1 MGILTLLTNPTNFKF
16 YTDKGYVGNGETSG
30 MKSYR
35 FGQDR
40 PGGGSSNQPYI
51 KNLIDRPNTPGLN
64 SDFIL
69 RGGISAPLNA
79 LEDVARLT
87 KYFFDFKNPSGL
99 LFTAKQNLLSR
110 IGIKTEASKGLGY
123 AGGALNEGIYTPL
136 STLAEAGIVW
146 AGGHINKQGL
156 DPFQD
161 LFPNDFGDSAT
172 IKRYGDVATENNKE
186 ITNHAPPTVPE
197 SLYRKEDRANLREG
211 NRIKA
216 TEKQIDKTIHE
227 VKYRPKTQ
235 VNPPDIGD
243 VFSADKNKFSSNKL
257 ENKINTFLQK
267 WDAYRDDQAGKRLNR
282 KEQREGVAHERALTA
297 TENRIEGEFYS
308 QNVAREVY
316 SNRLLNLWDTKG
328 LNLSYPAIG
337 SDPILYSYGG
347 GPNSILG
354 IGNTDIK
361 FATSNT
367 GEILRTGIN
376 MVNPYVQYGRRLVE
390 YKTTNIFGKTFMP
403 NSYGSVSLT
412 YAGRYKTS
420 TTEEELFGISDY
432 LVSYNNIANIQ
443 PFDPNDI
450 WFNSTNNFAT
460 WDQLNLNAQVLNRD
474 SDTKEDFRDR
484 LYISDTFNNTFLSLS
499 PSYTRYMME
508 SDFASTSANSTGY
521 GRIGLRSPGQKGDR
535 SNYIRGKKDL
545 LGIYKPVDFINA
557 LPIYKSTNVTPKDE
571 YKNDLIK
578 FRIAILDNDTQQK
591 YFIHFRAFLNSFSDS
606 YGADWKSLEY
616 MGRGEKFFK
625 YSGFSRDIT
634 LSFTVAALSK
644 QELIPMYKKLNFLAS
659 SLAPSYSSKGYLRGN
674 IAYLT
679 VGDWCFELPGVI
691 NSLDYDVPKEAPW
704 EISISL
710 KDNVGNGVGSQF
722 NDDTVREVPHMIEVS
737 MKFTPIHT
745 FRPEIM
751 SITPTKG
758 SGRIQDP
765 NPLKDK
771 NTYGDQRYINLL
783 SPNYK
788 IKSDPDD
795 IIIASKKE
803 AMVDLDDGSSIPI
816 KSLVNENTI
825 GYTAQPSVGDSN
837 FNPDVV
843 LGNPGDLVF

>member
-1 MGILTLLTNPTNFKF
+1 MGILTLLTNPKNFKF
-16 YTDKGYVGNGETSG
+16 YSGKGYVGNGETSG

-35 FGQDR
+35 FGNDR

-51 KNLIDRPNTPGLN
+51 KNPIDRPNTPALN
-64 SDFIL
+64 SDFLL

-110 IGIKTEASKGLGY
+110 IGTKTEASKGLGY

-156 DPFQD
+156 DPTG
-161 LFPNDFGDSAT
+161 LFPSAT
-172 IKRYGDVATENNKE
+172 IKKYGEVAAENNKE
-186 ITNHAPPTVPE
+186 ITNSAPPTVPE

-216 TEKQIDKTIHE
+216 TEKQRDKTIHE

-235 VNPPDIGD
+235 VNLPDIGD
-243 VFSADKNKFSSNKL
+243 VFSADKNKFSLNKL

-267 WDAYRDDQAGKRLNR
+267 WDAYRDEQAGKRLNR
-282 KEQREGVAHERALTA
+282 KEQREGVANERALTA
-297 TENRIEGEFYS
+297 TENRIEGEFYA

-316 SNRLLNLWDTKG
+316 SNRLLSLWDTKG

-337 SDPILYSYGG
+337 LDPILYSYGG
-347 GPNSILG
+347 GPNSVLG
-354 IGNTDIK
+354 IGNTNIR

-367 GEILRTGIN
+367 GEILRTGVN
-376 MVNPYVQYGRRLVE
+376 MVNPYIQYGRRLVE

-412 YAGRYKTS
+412 YAGIYNTS
-420 TTEEELFGISDY
+420 TTEEDLFGISDY
-432 LVSYNNIANIQ
+432 LVSYNDANNIQ
-443 PFDPNDI
+443 PFDPNNI

-460 WDQLNLNAQVLNRD
+460 WDQADLNAQTLNRD
-474 SDTKEDFRDR
+474 SDTKEDFRTQ
-484 LYISDTFNNTFLSLS
+484 LQISQNYNNTFLSLS

-508 SDFASTSANSTGY
+508 SDFASTSANPTGY

-545 LGIYKPVDFINA
+545 LGNHKPVDFINA
-557 LPIYKSTNVTPKDE
+557 LPIYKSTSVTSKNE

-659 SLAPSYSSKGYLRGN
+659 SLAPSYSKKGYLRGN

-679 VGDWCFELPGVI
+679 VGAWCFELPGVI

-710 KDNVGNGVGSQF
+710 KDNTGNGVGSQF
-722 NDDTVREVPHMIEVS
+722 DDDTVREVPHMIEVS

-758 SGRIQDP
+758 VGRVNNPD
-765 NPLKDK
+765 PLKDK
-771 NTYGDQRYINLL
+771 NIYGDQRYISLENPYN
-783 SPNYK
+783 S
-788 IKSDPDD
+788 IKSNPDEV
-795 IIIASKKE
+795 IIASKKE
-803 AMVDLDDGSSIPI
+803 TMVELEDGTEIPLT
-816 KSLVNENTI
+816 SLVNENTI
-825 GYTAQPSVGDSN
+825 KYTNNPPPID
-837 FNPDVV
+837 PDVV

>member
-1 MGILTLLTNPTNFKF
+1 MGILTLLTNPKNFKF
-16 YTDKGYVGNGETSG
+16 YSGKGYVGSGETSG

-35 FGQDR
+35 FGQDK

-51 KNLIDRPNTPGLN
+51 KNPIDRPNTPALN
-64 SDFIL
+64 SDFLL

-110 IGIKTEASKGLGY
+110 IGTKTEASKGLGY

-156 DPFQD
+156 DPTG
-161 LFPNDFGDSAT
+161 LFPSAT
-172 IKRYGDVATENNKE
+172 IKKYGEVAAENNKE
-186 ITNHAPPTVPE
+186 ITNSAPPTVPE

-216 TEKQIDKTIHE
+216 TEKQRDKTIHE

-235 VNPPDIGD
+235 VNLPDIGD
-243 VFSADKNKFSSNKL
+243 VFSADKNKFSLNKL

-267 WDAYRDDQAGKRLNR
+267 WDAYRDEQAGKRLNR
-282 KEQREGVAHERALTA
+282 KEQREGVANERALTA
-297 TENRIEGEFYS
+297 TENRIEGEFYA

-316 SNRLLNLWDTKG
+316 SNRLLSLWDTKG

-337 SDPILYSYGG
+337 LDPILYSYGG
-347 GPNSILG
+347 GPNSVLG
-354 IGNTDIK
+354 IGNTNIR

-367 GEILRTGIN
+367 GEILRTGVN
-376 MVNPYVQYGRRLVE
+376 MVNPYIQYGRRLVE

-412 YAGRYKTS
+412 YAGIYNTS
-420 TTEEELFGISDY
+420 TTEEDLFGISDY
-432 LVSYNNIANIQ
+432 LVSYNDANNIQ
-443 PFDPNDI
+443 PFDPNNI

-460 WDQLNLNAQVLNRD
+460 WDQADLNAQTLNRD
-474 SDTKEDFRDR
+474 SDTKEDFRTQ
-484 LYISDTFNNTFLSLS
+484 LQISPNYNNTFLSLS

-508 SDFASTSANSTGY
+508 SEFASTSANPTGY

-545 LGIYKPVDFINA
+545 LGNHKPVDFINA
-557 LPIYKSTNVTPKDE
+557 LPIYKSTSVTSKNE

-659 SLAPSYSSKGYLRGN
+659 SLAPSYSKKGYLRGN

-679 VGDWCFELPGVI
+679 VGAWCFELPGVI

-710 KDNVGNGVGSQF
+710 KDNAGNGVGSQF
-722 NDDTVREVPHMIEVS
+722 DDDTVREVPHMIEVS

-758 SGRIQDP
+758 VGLVNNPD
-765 NPLKDK
+765 PLKDK
-771 NTYGDQRYINLL
+771 NIYGDQRYISLENPYN
-783 SPNYK
+783 S
-788 IKSDPDD
+788 IKSNPDD
-795 IIIASKKE
+795 VIIASKKE
-803 AMVDLDDGSSIPI
+803 TMVELEDGTEIPLT
-816 KSLVNENTI
+816 SLVNENTI
-825 GYTAQPSVGDSN
+825 KYTNNPPPID
-837 FNPDVV
+837 PDVV

>member
-16 YTDKGYVGNGETSG
+16 YSDKGYVGNGETSG

-51 KNLIDRPNTPGLN
+51 KNLIDRPNTPALN
-64 SDFIL
+64 SDFLL

-110 IGIKTEASKGLGY
+110 IGTKTEASKGLGY
-123 AGGALNEGIYTPL
+123 AGGALNEGVYTPL

-216 TEKQIDKTIHE
+216 TEKQIDKTTHE

-235 VNPPDIGD
+235 VNLPDIGD

-267 WDAYRDDQAGKRLNR
+267 WDTYRDDQAGKRLNR

-354 IGNTDIK
+354 IGNTDIR

-412 YAGRYKTS
+412 YAGRYKTT

-432 LVSYNNIANIQ
+432 LVSYNNTANIQ
-443 PFDPNDI
+443 PFDPNNI

-474 SDTKEDFRDR
+474 SDTKEDFRNQ
-484 LYISDTFNNTFLSLS
+484 LYISDNFNNTFLSLS

-508 SDFASTSANSTGY
+508 SDFTSTSANSTGY

-545 LGIYKPVDFINA
+545 LGNYKPIDFINA
-557 LPIYKSTNVTPKDE
+557 LPIYKSSGVTGKDE

-591 YFIHFRAFLNSFSDS
+591 YFIHFRAFLNSFADS

-625 YSGFSRDIT
+625 YSGFSRDIS

-679 VGDWCFELPGVI
+679 VGAWCFELPGVI

-710 KDNVGNGVGSQF
+710 KNNEGNGVGSQF
-722 NDDTVREVPHMIEVS
+722 NDDTVREVPHMIEVT

-751 SITPTKG
+751 SIKSTKDINND
-758 SGRIQDP
+758 S
-765 NPLKDK
+765 NPLKDG
-771 NTYGDQRYINLL
+771 NIYGKQRYISLVN
-783 SPNYK
+783 PYNE
-788 IKSDPDD
+788 IKSNPDD
-795 IIIASKKE
+795 VIIVSE
-803 AMVDLDDGSSIPI
+803 EETMVEFDDGSLIPI
-816 KSLVNENTI
+816 TSLVNENTI
-825 GYTAQPSVGDSN
+825 NYTAQPSVGDSN
-837 FNPDVV
+837 FNPDVI

>member
-1 MGILTLLTNPTNFKF
+1 MGILTLLTNPKNFKF
-16 YTDKGYVGNGETSG
+16 YSGKGYVGSGETSG

-35 FGQDR
+35 FGQDK

-51 KNLIDRPNTPGLN
+51 KNPIDRPNTPALN
-64 SDFIL
+64 SDFLL

-110 IGIKTEASKGLGY
+110 IGTKTEASKGLGY

-156 DPFQD
+156 DPTG
-161 LFPNDFGDSAT
+161 LFPSAT
-172 IKRYGDVATENNKE
+172 IKKYGEVAAENNKE
-186 ITNHAPPTVPE
+186 ITNSAPPTVPE

-216 TEKQIDKTIHE
+216 TEKQRDKTIHE

-235 VNPPDIGD
+235 VNLPDIGD
-243 VFSADKNKFSSNKL
+243 VFSADKNKFSLNKL

-267 WDAYRDDQAGKRLNR
+267 WDAYRDEQAGKRLNR
-282 KEQREGVAHERALTA
+282 KEQREGVANERALTA
-297 TENRIEGEFYS
+297 TENRIEGEFYA

-316 SNRLLNLWDTKG
+316 SNRLLSLWDTKG

-337 SDPILYSYGG
+337 LDPILYSYGG
-347 GPNSILG
+347 GPNSVLG
-354 IGNTDIK
+354 IGNTNIR

-367 GEILRTGIN
+367 GEILRTGVN
-376 MVNPYVQYGRRLVE
+376 MVNPYIQYGRRLVE

-412 YAGRYKTS
+412 YAGIYNTS
-420 TTEEELFGISDY
+420 TTEEDLFGISDY
-432 LVSYNNIANIQ
+432 LVSYNDANNIQ
-443 PFDPNDI
+443 PFDPNNI

-460 WDQLNLNAQVLNRD
+460 WDQADLNAQTLNRD
-474 SDTKEDFRDR
+474 SDTKEDFRTQ
-484 LYISDTFNNTFLSLS
+484 LQISPNYNNTFLSLS

-508 SDFASTSANSTGY
+508 SDFASTSANPTGY

-545 LGIYKPVDFINA
+545 LGNYKPVDFINA
-557 LPIYKSTNVTPKDE
+557 LPIYKSTSVTSKNE

-659 SLAPSYSSKGYLRGN
+659 SLAPSYSKKGYLRGN

-679 VGDWCFELPGVI
+679 VGAWCFELPGVI

-710 KDNVGNGVGSQF
+710 KDNTGNGVGSQF
-722 NDDTVREVPHMIEVS
+722 DDDTVREVPHMIEVS

-758 SGRIQDP
+758 VGRVNNPD
-765 NPLKDK
+765 PLKDK
-771 NTYGDQRYINLL
+771 NIYGDQRYISLENPYN
-783 SPNYK
+783 S
-788 IKSDPDD
+788 IKSNPDEV
-795 IIIASKKE
+795 IIASKKE
-803 AMVDLDDGSSIPI
+803 VMVDFDDGSSIPI
-816 KSLVNENTI
+816 TSLVNENTI
-825 GYTAQPSVGDSN
+825 KYTNNPPPID
-837 FNPDVV
+837 PDVV